1 MEITFLKTDNKQIYI
16 VIGSN
21 GLIGGSLV
29 NSFKKRF
36 SFNKN
41 NFFVKKNINYKNLSD
56 LLKNSLKIFDK
67 DYSQKYSFI
76 YCAGKGGF
84 SIDISSSL
92 EQKENFKN
100 LIKALIKNYSD
111 RMSFYL
117 ISSLGCHF
125 SQIDTPYK
133 KLILASEKSL
143 LENKNMFIFRLPSI
157 WGFKK
162 NPLRPA
168 GLIGRLLLST
178 KNFEEATIYGEL
190 NTLRNY
196 LSANQVAES
205 IFKVI
210 FTKSSERIYNFYGE
224 FNYTINEIILLIKK
238 LTKKRVFYKVV
249 GENPVHKESFKSVPS
264 NGKNI
269 VVLECMNEQIVKEW
283 RNL

>member
-1 MEITFLKTDNKQIYI
+1 MEITFLKTNIKQIYI

-21 GLIGGSLV
+21 GLIGSSLV

-36 SFNKN
+36 SFNN
-41 NFFVKKNINYKNLSD
+41 NTFFVKKNINHNFLTHS
-56 LLKNSLKIFDK
+56 LLNSLKVFDK
-67 DYSQKYSFI
+67 DFLKNYSFI

-84 SIDISSSL
+84 SLDISSST
-92 EQKENFKN
+92 EQIEAFNYLINTLLKNF
-100 LIKALIKNYSD
+100 SD

-117 ISSLGCHF
+117 ISSLGCHY

-133 KLILASEKSL
+133 KLVLANEKSL
-143 LENKNMFIFRLPSI
+143 FENENMFIFRLPSI

-162 NPLRPA
+162 NPLRPQ
-168 GLIGRLLLST
+168 GLIGKLLVST

-196 LSANQVAES
+196 LSANQIAES
-205 IFKVI
+205 LFTVI
-210 FTKSSERIYNFYGE
+210 FSKSSEKIYNFYGE

-238 LTKKRVFYKVV
+238 LTKKRVFYKIV
-249 GENPVHKESFKSVPS
+249 GENPVHKESFKSVPT

-269 VVLECMNEQIVKEW
+269 IVLECMNEQIVKEW